1 MKSLLDL
8 EALAQQEEGQ
18 FFDRKSLW
26 EGAPG
31 VKRVRDRRTVRDE
44 IAAHVAAFANADG
57 GVLILGVED
66 DGTVTG
72 HGYPDE
78 AIQGFLDVPTK
89 RLQPPQACG
98 ATATVA
104 GKPVIVFQVE
114 PAPSAVMVTGDGFPY
129 RSHDQVV
136 QLAET
141 AINAI
146 KQRGFIESAEAR
158 MSQGRA
164 LSDLDQGLLGRAIKG
179 AGLEGTSVEDY
190 LVETR
195 RLADRRGDSLILRE
209 AALLLFA
216 RDTSKIDHPNA
227 SVRVFRV
234 QGTTRR
240 TGRNHNV
247 QELPRCEGNLVQVL
261 EGARKLLSTVIQ
273 KSAKLHDL
281 FFREMPEY
289 PTLAWQ
295 EALVNAV
302 AHRDYGIQG
311 RSVEVWLFDDRMEV
325 VSPGGLLPEIRL
337 EDLQARRAVHASR
350 NPRLARVLVELDIMR
365 EQGEGIPR
373 MFEEMEESWLPMPEL
388 VADASSFRV
397 ILRNEPIFASSDPD
411 WVRTAQALSLDPRQK
426 RTLIRFAEGDFA
438 NGDYQEMNGVDRDQ
452 SYRELQQLVE
462 LGLLA
467 ATGQSKGMRYHVVRT
482 GAIRGTTDAAI
493 APIVASGTGVAQ
505 HGGAHAMVQSQLDA
519 LKLRMSEAGFITN
532 SDYRET
538 FGATR
543 RQAKRGLA
551 AWLVDGTLKV
561 EGRGRSAR
569 YLPGPKWPP
578 EAPESEASEIGP
590 ENGPKNGPNGPENG
604 PNGPGR
610 KNG

>member
-1 MKSLLDL
+1 MKPLLDL
-8 EALAQQEEGQ
+8 EALARQEEGQ

-26 EGAPG
+26 DGAPG
-31 VKRVRDRRTVRDE
+31 SKRVRDRRAVRDE

-78 AIQGFLDVPTK
+78 AIQGFLDVPSK
-89 RLQPPQACG
+89 RLQPPQG
-98 ATATVA
+98 HGSTGTAA
-104 GKPVIVFQVE
+104 GKQIVVFQVE
-114 PAPSAVMVTGDGFPY
+114 PAPTAVMVTGDGFPY

-158 MSQGRA
+158 IAQKRSLR
-164 LSDLDQGLLGRAIKG
+164 DLDQGLISRAIKG
-179 AGLEGTSVEDY
+179 AGLEGVSIEDY

-195 RLADRRGDSLILRE
+195 RLADRHGKSVVFRE

-216 RDTSKIDHPNA
+216 RDPSKIDHPNA

-234 QGTTRR
+234 QGTARR
-240 TGRNHNV
+240 TGREHNV
-247 QELPRCEGNLVQVL
+247 QELSRCEGNLVQVL
-261 EGARKLLSTVIQ
+261 EGARKLLGTVIQ
-273 KSAKLHDL
+273 KSARLHDL

-311 RSVEVWLFDDRMEV
+311 RSVEVWLYDDRMEV
-325 VSPGGLLPEIRL
+325 VSPGGLLPEVRL

-388 VADASSFRV
+388 VADASTFRV
-397 ILRNEPIFASSDPD
+397 ILRNEPIFASSDPE
-411 WVRTAQALSLDPRQK
+411 WGRTVQGLRLDPRQK
-426 RTLIRFAEGDFA
+426 RTLIRFADGEFA
-438 NGDYQEMNGVDRDQ
+438 NGDYQKMNGVDRDQ
-452 SYRELQQLVE
+452 TYRELQELVE

-467 ATGQSKGMRYHVVRT
+467 TTGQGKGMRYHVVRT
-482 GAIRGTTDAAI
+482 RAIVVHAAA
-493 APIVASGTGVAQ
+493 APAIASGTAGVVWTQAAQ
-505 HGGAHAMVQSQLDA
+505 AAAQTPLDV
-519 LKLRMSEAGFITN
+519 LKLRMLQIGFVTN
-532 SDYRET
+532 ADYRQA

-543 RQAKRGLA
+543 RQAKTALA
-551 AWLVDGTLKV
+551 AWTADETLRV
-561 EGRGRSAR
+561 EGRGRSSR
-569 YLPGPKWPP
+569 YLPGSKWPP
-578 EAPESEASEIGP
+578 EGQKTGMAGNGL
-590 ENGPKNGPNGPENG
+590 ENGRNGP
-604 PNGPGR
+604 R
-610 KNG
+610 

>member
-1 MKSLLDL
+1 MKPLLDL
-8 EALAQQEEGQ
+8 EALARQEEGQ
-18 FFDRKSLW
+18 FFDRESLW

-31 VKRVRDRRTVRDE
+31 AKRVRDRRAVRDQ

-57 GVLILGVED
+57 GVLMLGVED
-66 DGTVTG
+66 DGTPTG

-78 AIQGFLDVPTK
+78 AVHGFLDVPTK
-89 RLQPPQACG
+89 RLQPPQASG
-98 ATATVA
+98 TTATVA

-129 RSHDQVV
+129 RTHDQVV

-158 MSQGRA
+158 MAQARTVA
-164 LSDLDQGLLGRAIKG
+164 DLDPALLGRAIKG

-195 RLADRRGDSLILRE
+195 RLADRRGDALILRE

-234 QGTTRR
+234 QGTVRR
-240 TGRNHNV
+240 TGREHNV

-261 EGARKLLSTVIQ
+261 EGARKLLGTVIQ
-273 KSAKLHDL
+273 RSAKLHDL

-311 RSVEVWLFDDRMEV
+311 RSVEVWLFEDRMEV
-325 VSPGGLLPEIRL
+325 VSPGGLLPEVHL

-373 MFEEMEESWLPMPEL
+373 IFEEMEESWLPMPEL

-411 WVRTAQALSLDPRQK
+411 WVRTVQGLSLDPRQK
-426 RTLIRFAEGDFA
+426 RTLIRFAEGELS
-438 NGDYQEMNGVDRDQ
+438 NGDYREMNGVDRDQ
-452 SYRELQQLVE
+452 SYRELQHLVE

-467 ATGQSKGMRYHVVRT
+467 TTGQGKGMRYRVVRT
-482 GAIRGTTDAAI
+482 GAARAA
-493 APIVASGTGVAQ
+493 AKSP
-505 HGGAHAMVQSQLDA
+505 LDA
-519 LKLRMSEAGFITN
+519 LKLRMREAGFVTN
-532 SDYRET
+532 TDYRET
-538 FGATR
+538 FAATR
-543 RQAKRGLA
+543 RQAKDALA
-551 AWLVDGTLKV
+551 AWLIDRTLVV
-561 EGRGRSAR
+561 EGRGRGAR

-578 EAPESEASEIGP
+578 AEAESGTA
-590 ENGPKNGPNGPENG
+590 ENGPGNGPNGRING
-604 PNGPGR
+604 PNGRGP
-610 KNG
+610 KNA

>member
-1 MKSLLDL
+1 MPTAACSCS
-8 EALAQQEEGQ
+8 G
-18 FFDRKSLW
+18 S
-26 EGAPG
+26 
-31 VKRVRDRRTVRDE
+31 RTTGLR
-44 IAAHVAAFANADG
+44 
-57 GVLILGVED
+57 LG
-66 DGTVTG
+66 T
-72 HGYPDE
+72 GYPDE
-78 AIQGFLDVPTK
+78 AIEGFLDVPTK
-89 RLQPPQACG
+89 RLQPPQARG
-98 ATATVA
+98 TTSTVA

-158 MSQGRA
+158 MAQARTVA
-164 LSDLDQGLLGRAIKG
+164 DLDPAMLVRAIKG

-195 RLADRRGDSLILRE
+195 RLADRRGDVLILRE

-234 QGTTRR
+234 QGTVRR
-240 TGRNHNV
+240 TGREHNV

-261 EGARKLLSTVIQ
+261 ESARKLLGTVIQ
-273 KSAKLHDL
+273 KSAKLNDL

-311 RSVEVWLFDDRMEV
+311 RSVEVWLFEDRMEV
-325 VSPGGLLPEIRL
+325 VSPGGLLPEVHL

-411 WVRTAQALSLDPRQK
+411 WVRTVQGLHLDARQK
-426 RTLIRFAEGDFA
+426 RTLIRFVEGDFA

-467 ATGQSKGMRYHVVRT
+467 TTGQGKGMRYHVVRA
-482 GAIRGTTDAAI
+482 GAARAAATD
-493 APIVASGTGVAQ
+493 PF
-505 HGGAHAMVQSQLDA
+505 DA
-519 LKLRMSEAGFITN
+519 LKLRMREAGFITN
-532 SDYRET
+532 ADYRAA
-538 FGATR
+538 FGVNR
-543 RQAKRGLA
+543 RQAKTVLA
-551 AWLVDGTLKV
+551 VWVDEGTLKV

-569 YLPGPKWPP
+569 YLPGPKWHH
-578 EAPESEASEIGP
+578 ATQQIGMAG
-590 ENGPKNGPNGPENG
+590 NGPKNGPNGPENG
-604 PNGPGR
+604 PNGQR
-610 KNG
+610 

>member
-1 MKSLLDL
+1 MKPLLDL
-8 EALAQQEEGQ
+8 ETLARQEEGQ
-18 FFDRKSLW
+18 FFERKSLW

-31 VKRVRDRRTVRDE
+31 AKRVRDRRQVRDE

-57 GVLILGVED
+57 GVLLLGVED
-66 DGTVTG
+66 DGEVTG

-78 AIQGFLDVPTK
+78 AVQAFLEVPTK
-89 RLQPPQACG
+89 RLQPPQAQG
-98 ATATVA
+98 TSAVVA

-129 RSHDQVV
+129 RTHDKVV
-136 QLAET
+136 QPAET

-158 MSQGRA
+158 TARA
-164 LSDLDQGLLGRAIKG
+164 RTVGDLDPALIARAIKG
-179 AGLEGTSVEDY
+179 AGLDGTAVEDY

-234 QGTTRR
+234 RGTVRR
-240 TGRNHNV
+240 TGRDHNV

-261 EGARKLLSTVIQ
+261 EAARKLLGTLIQ
-273 KSAKLHDL
+273 RSAKLHDL

-311 RSVEVWLFDDRMEV
+311 RGVEVWLFDDRMEV
-325 VSPGGLLPEIRL
+325 LSPGGLLPEIHL

-373 MFEEMEESWLPMPEL
+373 MFEEMEQSWLPMPEL
-388 VADASSFRV
+388 SADASSFRV
-397 ILRNEPIFASSDPD
+397 ILRNEPIFASSDPA
-411 WVRTAQALSLDPRQK
+411 WVRTVQGLSIDPRQK
-426 RTLIRFAEGDFA
+426 RALIRFAEGELS
-438 NGDYQEMNGVDRDQ
+438 NGEYQTMNGVDRDQ

-462 LGLLA
+462 MGLLA
-467 ATGQSKGMRYHVVRT
+467 PSGQGKGMRYHVVRA
-482 GAIRGTTDAAI
+482 GASPATTAN
-493 APIVASGTGVAQ
+493 P
-505 HGGAHAMVQSQLDA
+505 LDV
-519 LKLRMSEAGFITN
+519 LKARMREAGFITN
-532 SDYRET
+532 ADYRAA
-538 FGATR
+538 FGGGRDAARTVL
-543 RQAKRGLA
+543 QAWVQDGR
-551 AWLVDGTLKV
+551 LVMSGERK
-561 EGRGRSAR
+561 GAR
-569 YLPGPKWPP
+569 YQPGPRWVQ
-578 EAPESEASEIGP
+578 
-590 ENGPKNGPNGPENG
+590 
-604 PNGPGR
+604 
-610 KNG
+610 

>member
-1 MKSLLDL
+1 
-8 EALAQQEEGQ
+8 
-18 FFDRKSLW
+18 
-26 EGAPG
+26 
-31 VKRVRDRRTVRDE
+31 
-44 IAAHVAAFANADG
+44 
-57 GVLILGVED
+57 
-66 DGTVTG
+66 
-72 HGYPDE
+72 
-78 AIQGFLDVPTK
+78 
-89 RLQPPQACG
+89 
-98 ATATVA
+98 
-104 GKPVIVFQVE
+104 
-114 PAPSAVMVTGDGFPY
+114 MVTGDGFPY

-158 MSQGRA
+158 MSAGAHGRRSGPGAARPRHQGRRA
-164 LSDLDQGLLGRAIKG
+164 GRHQRRRLPGRDAAAGGSSGRFPDPARGRAAAVRPRHLEDRSPQRQRARVPR
-179 AGLEGTSVEDY
+179 AG
-190 LVETR
+190 
-195 RLADRRGDSLILRE
+195 
-209 AALLLFA
+209 
-216 RDTSKIDHPNA
+216 HH
-227 SVRVFRV
+227 
-234 QGTTRR
+234 RR
-240 TGRNHNV
+240 TGREHNV

-261 EGARKLLSTVIQ
+261 ESARKLLGTVIQ

-311 RSVEVWLFDDRMEV
+311 RSVEVWLFEDRMEV
-325 VSPGGLLPEIRL
+325 VSPGGLLPEVHL

-411 WVRTAQALSLDPRQK
+411 WVRTVQGLHLDARQK
-426 RTLIRFAEGDFA
+426 RTLIRFVEGDFA

-467 ATGQSKGMRYHVVRT
+467 TTGQGKGMRYHVVRA
-482 GAIRGTTDAAI
+482 GAARAAATD
-493 APIVASGTGVAQ
+493 P
-505 HGGAHAMVQSQLDA
+505 LDA
-519 LKLRMSEAGFITN
+519 LKLRMREAGFITN

-538 FGATR
+538 FGRLDGKR
-543 RQAKRGLA
+543 RGALA

-561 EGRGRSAR
+561 EGKR
-569 YLPGPKWPP
+569 P
-578 EAPESEASEIGP
+578 ERALSGWAEVAPAESRKQAAA
-590 ENGPKNGPNGPENG
+590 ENGPGNGPRMALMAPMNG
-604 PNGPGR
+604 PNGPGL
-610 KNG
+610 KNV

>member
-1 MKSLLDL
+1 MKPVLDL
-8 EALAQQEEGQ
+8 EALARQEEGQ

-31 VKRVRDRRTVRDE
+31 AKRVRDRRAVRDE
-44 IAAHVAAFANADG
+44 IAEYVAAFANADG
-57 GVLILGVED
+57 GVLMLGVED
-66 DGTVTG
+66 DGTVSG
-72 HGYPDE
+72 HGYPEE
-78 AIQGFLDVPTK
+78 AIQGFLDVPSK
-89 RLQPPQACG
+89 RLQPPQPRG
-98 ATATVA
+98 MTATVA
-104 GKPVIVFQVE
+104 GKPVMVFQVE
-114 PAPSAVMVTGDGFPY
+114 PTPTAVMVTGDGFPY
-129 RSHDQVV
+129 RTHDHVV
-136 QLAET
+136 QFSET

-146 KQRGFIESAEAR
+146 KQRGIIESAEAR
-158 MSQGRA
+158 MAQARTVA
-164 LSDLDQGLLGRAIKG
+164 DLDLALVGRAIKG
-179 AGLEGTSVEDY
+179 AGLDGTNVEDY

-195 RLADRRGDSLILRE
+195 RLADRRGDTLILRE

-234 QGTTRR
+234 QGPARR
-240 TGRNHNV
+240 TGRDHNV

-261 EGARKLLSTVIQ
+261 EAARKLLGTIIQ

-325 VSPGGLLPEIRL
+325 VSPGGLLPEVNL

-373 MFEEMEESWLPMPEL
+373 MFEEMEESWLPMPEFS
-388 VADASSFRV
+388 ADASSFRV

-411 WVRTAQALSLDPRQK
+411 WVRTVQGLALDPRQK
-426 RTLIRFAEGDFA
+426 RALIRFAEGEFS
-438 NGDYQEMNGVDRDQ
+438 NGDYQKMNSVDRDQ

-467 ATGQSKGMRYHVVRT
+467 PEGQGKGTRYHVVRS
-482 GAIRGTTDAAI
+482 GAARAA
-493 APIVASGTGVAQ
+493 AATP
-505 HGGAHAMVQSQLDA
+505 LDI
-519 LKLRMSEAGFITN
+519 LKLRMRETGFITN
-532 SDYRET
+532 TDYREA
-538 FGATR
+538 FKVNRDAAR
-543 RQAKRGLA
+543 AVLQA
-551 AWLVDGTLKV
+551 WVQ
-561 EGRGRSAR
+561 EGRLVMSGERKGAR
-569 YLPGPKWPP
+569 YLPGPKW
-578 EAPESEASEIGP
+578 AS
-590 ENGPKNGPNGPENG
+590 
-604 PNGPGR
+604 
-610 KNG
+610 